1 MGNGDSDYM
10 AMLNNPTIN
19 PGPKHQQEQQSIS
32 SSKSLDTATS
42 FDTLTSTCNTVKDVS
57 KDLMLVS
64 ESDEPFEWVSAD
76 WEKADLPTAQEIINL
91 GWVDQNA
98 STLSS
103 CKTKTLDQFFEPMMD
118 ETNDPYKQAKNFQS
132 LYKTFKEA
140 FNNNNG
146 QVYLFGQGSITVL
159 VLGIINASGSGRGRA
174 LAGLRSLLVQT

>member
-1 MGNGDSDYM
+1 MDKGDSDYM

-19 PGPKHQQEQQSIS
+19 PGPKQQQEQHSIS

-42 FDTLTSTCNTVKDVS
+42 FDTLTSACNNIKNVS
-57 KDLMLVS
+57 KDLILVS

-76 WEKADLPTAQEIINL
+76 WTKTDLPTAQEIINL

-103 CKTKTLDQFFEPMMD
+103 FKTKTLDQFFEPMMD
-118 ETNDPYKQAKNFQS
+118 ETNDSYNQAKGFQS

-140 FNNNNG
+140 FNDKNG
-146 QVYLFGQGSITVL
+146 QVYFFGQGSITVL
-159 VLGIINASGSGRGRA
+159 VLGIINASGGGRGRA